1 MFKYKLES
9 FLVNEVNFVR
19 FRTVMEKNLKG
30 KVRELT
36 DSGRFKC
43 FHCFMIPFRFG
54 GGTIKR

>member
-30 KVRELT
+30 KVRKLR
-36 DSGRFKC
+36 DRVKL
-43 FHCFMIPFRFG
+43 
-54 GGTIKR
+54 